1 MDDLYSHKIIHID
14 MDAFFASIEQRD
26 HPELRGKPVAVGY
39 PERRSVVAASSYEA
53 RKYGIYSAMPSV
65 IAMKKCP
72 QLIFVKPRFDV
83 YREVSL
89 QIMNIFFE
97 YTDLVE
103 PMSLDEAYLDVTQNK
118 KNIPSATTI
127 AKLIKAEIKK
137 QTKLTASAGV
147 SFNKFLAKI
156 ASDYKKP
163 DGLMVIPPEK
173 ADKFIDKLP
182 IGKIPYIGEV
192 TERKMHKLGIYNGAD
207 LKKFSLEELTKFFG
221 KTGIYYYKVIR
232 NQWFSPVTIEYERK
246 SIGAE
251 RTFDEDIIELD
262 ELLEALKSICD
273 ILINRIKKRNLRGKT
288 VTLKIRYSDFETKTR
303 SKTFN
308 FLINPEYEL
317 FTIAKE
323 LLFTPV
329 APVKPVRLLGLQLST
344 LKNEDDKLTSQLSL
358 DF

>member
-1 MDDLYSHKIIHID
+1 MDELYNHKIIHID
-14 MDAFFASIEQRD
+14 MDAFYASIEQRD
-26 HPELRGKPVAVGY
+26 NPELRGKPVAVGY
-39 PERRSVVAASSYEA
+39 PERRSVVAAASYEA
-53 RKYGIYSAMPSV
+53 RKYGIHSAMPSI

-72 QLIFVKPRFDV
+72 QLIFAAPRFNV

-89 QIMNIFFE
+89 QIMNIFYE

-103 PMSLDEAYLDVTQNK
+103 PMSLDEAYLDVTINK
-118 KNIPSATTI
+118 KNIQSATKI
-127 AKLIKAEIKK
+127 AQLIKAEIKK
-137 QTKLTASAGV
+137 QTQLTASAGV

-163 DGLMVIPPEK
+163 DGLMVIRPED

-182 IGKIPYIGEV
+182 VGKIPYIGEV
-192 TERKMHKLGIYNGAD
+192 TEKKMHELGIYTGAD
-207 LKKFSLEELTKFFG
+207 LKKFSLDELLKHFG

-232 NQWFSPVTIEYERK
+232 NQWFSPVTTEYERK

-251 RTFDEDIIELD
+251 RTFDEDITD
-262 ELLEALKSICD
+262 ENEMLEALKAICE
-273 ILINRIKKRNLRGKT
+273 ILANRIRNKNLRGKT

-303 SKTFN
+303 SKTLS

-323 LLFTPV
+323 LLFNPI
-329 APVKPVRLLGLQLST
+329 APIKPVRLLGVQLST
-344 LKNEDDKLTSQLSL
+344 LQNEDDKMFGQLSL
-358 DF
+358 NF